1 MALHWG
7 APIPLFKP
15 PQPPACSVQPGA
27 TSVRYAARTSSGERV
42 ECAYGV
48 AQLVSPFTSAREDV
62 GKLIP

>member
-1 MALHWG
+1 M
-7 APIPLFKP
+7 FKP